1 MGIDVWVLEVL
12 LTTFLD
18 IQESIFMLAMKSN
31 ALDTVAKLANLN
43 PLTQLLCILL
53 ASKMIS
59 CSFFKYF
66 KLAKIAMIQVLGS
79 MKNKQTS

>member
-1 MGIDVWVLEVL
+1 
-12 LTTFLD
+12 
-18 IQESIFMLAMKSN
+18 
-31 ALDTVAKLANLN
+31 
-43 PLTQLLCILL
+43 
-53 ASKMIS
+53 MIS

>member
-1 MGIDVWVLEVL
+1 MPTQEGGIDVWVLEVF

-18 IQESIFMLAMKSN
+18 IQQSTFMLAMKSN

-53 ASKMIS
+53 ANKMIS
-59 CSFFKYF
+59 CSFLKYF
-66 KLAKIAMIQVLGS
+66 KLAKIAMI
-79 MKNKQTS
+79 